1 MKKIGILSLLI
12 FFIIFLSSCNN
23 EDQKRDKKYYQT
35 ALVQTGNI
43 QNTNSYIGY
52 TDSFHSIA
60 LAPKVG
66 WKIISIT
73 KNVWDVVK
81 VWEIIATLDSL
92 EAKTWYASSQDVIK
106 NLEDL
111 KYSTSQMFDS
121 QILVMQEKIKQAQT
135 GIEISNI
142 SVKWTE
148 TWVWETKETLESQLK
163 TLDKQIESAQ
173 TQIESS
179 LLQLENTKN
188 ILSQKETDIYSNSKS
203 AINNAD
209 ILASNIID
217 FLDNIFWITPANKYK
232 NENFDIYLSARDI
245 SLRNK
250 TEKWFN
256 DFMIEFQKIKQ
267 FPSETNL
274 EREKK
279 LDIYHEI
286 FSNNLRELLK
296 NSYSAL
302 ENSVES
308 TSLNQNMLSEYK
320 SKITNF
326 QTQNEQIILSV
337 SGNYFLGLKWS
348 LDSIKNFE
356 KEKKSTLDMLQ
367 KQIELAEKQKE
378 TLENSKIQIQSAGNT
393 QITDI
398 STKNEISKKQKEL
411 SENILRESLAAI
423 ESLKKQK
430 DTSLAEIEA
439 QIWQVKSGKNE
450 ASVMIENGKITSL
463 IDGIVTKKIGEV
475 GSIIGAGMPIL
486 MVSNDQNLKIEI
498 SIPQD
503 ILEFIKTWDE
513 VKIKIEWVSDMI
525 SWNIHNIFPSK
536 DLITKKTSV
545 EIRLPEDKNI
555 TIGSYSKVYLSTEKN
570 QSETIIIPNN
580 AIVSKY
586 MIPQVF
592 VLEDNIAKLVHIK
605 ILSQNDYFSQIEWLQ
620 PWQIIITDGKE
631 NVFDGEMLK

>member
-1 MKKIGILSLLI
+1 MKKIGIFI
-12 FFIIFLSSCNN
+12 VFFIFILSSCSN
-23 EDQKRDKKYYQT
+23 ELWQENKKYYQT
-35 ALVQTGNI
+35 SLVQTGNT
-43 QNTNSYIGY
+43 QNEQTYIGY

-73 KNVWDVVK
+73 KNIWDTVK

-92 EAKTWYASSQDVIK
+92 EAKTWYASSQDIIK
-106 NLEDL
+106 NLEKL
-111 KYSTSQMFDS
+111 KTSTSDMFES

-135 GIEISNI
+135 GIEIAQIWAKGNEI
-142 SVKWTE
+142 G
-148 TWVWETKETLESQLK
+148 VWETKETLQNQLK
-163 TLDKQIESAQ
+163 TLDTQIESAQ

-179 LLQLENTKN
+179 ILQLENTQTL
-188 ILSQKETDIYSNSKS
+188 LSQKETDIYSNSKS
-203 AINNAD
+203 ALQNAD

-217 FLDNIFWITPANKYK
+217 FLDILFWVSWENEDK
-232 NENFDIYLSARDI
+232 NDDFEIYLSAKNTAIKYEIEWLLWDTINDI
-245 SLRNK
+245 S
-250 TEKWFN
+250 
-256 DFMIEFQKIKQ
+256 KIRALPTTDHNQ
-267 FPSETNL
+267 IQTTLEAYHTLFTNN
-274 EREKK
+274 
-279 LDIYHEI
+279 I
-286 FSNNLRELLK
+286 RELLK
-296 NSYSAL
+296 KTYSSL
-302 ENSVES
+302 ENSIES
-308 TSLNQNMLSEYK
+308 TSFTQAMLNDYK
-320 SKITNF
+320 GKVTQF
-326 QTQNEQIILSV
+326 QTQNEQVILSV

-393 QITDI
+393 QIIDI

-430 DTSLAEIEA
+430 DASLAEIDA

-475 GSIIGAGMPIL
+475 GSIIAAGMPIL

-503 ILEFIKTWDE
+503 VLPFIKIWDE
-513 VKIKIEWVSDMI
+513 VKIEIEWVSDMI

-555 TIGSYSKVYLSTEKN
+555 TIGSYSKVYLSTEKT
-570 QSETIIIPNN
+570 QSEAIVIPNN

-586 MIPQVF
+586 MVPQVF
-592 VLEDNIAKLVHIK
+592 VLEDGIARLVHIK

-620 PWQIIITDGKE
+620 AWQIIITDGKE
-631 NVFDGEMLK
+631 NIFDGETLK

>member
-1 MKKIGILSLLI
+1 MKKIGIFI
-12 FFIIFLSSCNN
+12 VFFIFILSSCSN
-23 EDQKRDKKYYQT
+23 ELWQENKKYYQT
-35 ALVQTGNI
+35 SLVQTGNT
-43 QNTNSYIGY
+43 QNEQTYIGY

-73 KNVWDVVK
+73 KNIWDTVK

-92 EAKTWYASSQDVIK
+92 EAKTWYASSQDIIK
-106 NLEDL
+106 NLEKL
-111 KYSTSQMFDS
+111 KTSTSDMFES

-135 GIEISNI
+135 GIEIAQIWAKGNEI
-142 SVKWTE
+142 G
-148 TWVWETKETLESQLK
+148 VWETKETLQNQLK
-163 TLDKQIESAQ
+163 TLDTQIESAQ

-179 LLQLENTKN
+179 ILQLENTQTL
-188 ILSQKETDIYSNSKS
+188 LSQKETDIYSNSKS
-203 AINNAD
+203 ALQNAD

-217 FLDNIFWITPANKYK
+217 FLDILFWVSWENEDK
-232 NENFDIYLSARDI
+232 NDDFEIYLSAKNTAIKYEIEWLLWDTINDI
-245 SLRNK
+245 S
-250 TEKWFN
+250 
-256 DFMIEFQKIKQ
+256 KIRALPTTDHNQ
-267 FPSETNL
+267 IQTTLEAYHTLFTNN
-274 EREKK
+274 
-279 LDIYHEI
+279 I
-286 FSNNLRELLK
+286 RELLK
-296 NSYSAL
+296 KTYSSL
-302 ENSVES
+302 ENSIES
-308 TSLNQNMLSEYK
+308 TSFTQAMLNDYK
-320 SKITNF
+320 GKVTQF
-326 QTQNEQIILSV
+326 QTQNEQVILSV

-430 DTSLAEIEA
+430 DASLAEIDA

-475 GSIIGAGMPIL
+475 GSIIAAGMPIL

-503 ILEFIKTWDE
+503 VLPFIKIWDE
-513 VKIKIEWVSDMI
+513 VKIEIEWVSDMI

-555 TIGSYSKVYLSTEKN
+555 TIGSYSKVYLSTEKT
-570 QSETIIIPNN
+570 QSEAIVIPNN

-586 MIPQVF
+586 MVPQVF

-605 ILSQNDYFSQIEWLQ
+605 ILSQNDYFSQIEWLH

-631 NVFDGEMLK
+631 NIFDGETLK